1 MSPFCRIKFWG
12 ASLMFAL
19 LFYDINWFTDPE
31 NGRPWIALVC
41 RNMLNKKEK
50 KNKGKRGWDSY
61 NYV

>member
-1 MSPFCRIKFWG
+1 
-12 ASLMFAL
+12 MFAL

-31 NGRPWIALVC
+31 TGRPWIALVC